1 MPTDGGTRVNVS
13 FEYEPEGMKEKV
25 GAMLGFDEGQVEDD
39 LERFKELVEARE
51 VPTGSWRGEI
61 QGGRVV
67 ESD

>member
-1 MPTDGGTRVNVS
+1 
-13 FEYEPEGMKEKV
+13 MKEKV

-61 QGGRVV
+61 QGGRVI
-67 ESD
+67 ETD